1 MNNQMSERNKKTLLT
16 ATITP
21 ICIPLNEP
29 ERSKNFVNY
38 TPFVAGELIEVSER
52 KMEIKFNLFFRLG

>member
-1 MNNQMSERNKKTLLT
+1 MRRPDDERFENLFLFI

-29 ERSKNFVNY
+29 EKSKNFVNY
-38 TPFVAGELIEVSER
+38 TPFVAGW
-52 KMEIKFNLFFRLG
+52 G